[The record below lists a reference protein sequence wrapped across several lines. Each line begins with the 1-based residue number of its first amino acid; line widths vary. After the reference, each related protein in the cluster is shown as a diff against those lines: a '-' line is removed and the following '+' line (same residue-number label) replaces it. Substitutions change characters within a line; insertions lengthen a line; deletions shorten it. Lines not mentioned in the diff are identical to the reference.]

1 MKAVRLL
8 LCVLAV
14 TAMTVSIVAQE
25 GYPLTGTWSGE
36 WGVSA
41 KEADRNHTTLVMG
54 WDGKAVQGIVDPGPD
69 SAKIRVATLDTTKW
83 TVRLEYDL
91 KDKSGKLVPFV
102 VTGKLENPASRKNRS
117 IVGTFSHG
125 SAKGD
130 FKITME

>member
-1 MKAVRLL
+1 MKAVRFLV
-8 LCVLAV
+8 CVLAV
-14 TAMTVSIVAQE
+14 VAMTVSVVAQE
-25 GYPLTGTWSGE
+25 GHPMTGTWSGE
-36 WGVSA
+36 WGVSS

-69 SAKIRVATLDTTKW
+69 TAKIRVATLDTTKW

-91 KDKSGKLVPFV
+91 KDKSGKAVPFI

-117 IVGTFSHG
+117 IVGTFTHG